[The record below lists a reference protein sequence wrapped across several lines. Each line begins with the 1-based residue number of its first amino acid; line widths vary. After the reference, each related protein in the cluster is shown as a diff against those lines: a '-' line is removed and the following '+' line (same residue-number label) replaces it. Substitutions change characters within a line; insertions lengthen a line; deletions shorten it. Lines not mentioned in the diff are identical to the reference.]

1 MKRPAVANMEPHRQ
15 SPSSELHATV
25 SPMSEPERRK
35 CVPES
40 FELRE
45 RIAETAERW
54 AGALAKSH
62 PPTQREIRS
71 VAERLLDE
79 LQLPD
84 AHLGWAMV
92 AVASAFWHDQV
103 AAVPY
108 DRRLLLLPRCL
119 RDERQCP
126 AECDE
131 LGLVCRDCGACVL
144 SGLRAEARR
153 YGYRVLI
160 AEGSPAV
167 IKLILAGKAD
177 AIVGVACLDSLE
189 KMFDKL
195 VRGSVPAM
203 AVPLLCNGC
212 RRTTVD
218 ESAVHRLIA
227 VPYRPGRQHTASY
240 LPLTRCAARLFEP
253 EELYRVAPPLRK
265 AHWPTEADLAAA
277 ESVDPIA
284 CTEWL
289 AYDFLIAGGKYSRP
303 FITLAVYDTLAG
315 GFATSATGAEDAG
328 SAQVPDAVK
337 AVALATEAFHK
348 ASLVHDDVED
358 DDAFRYGAPTLHR
371 RFGTATA
378 INVGD
383 YLIGLG
389 YRLVALQHGALPPEV
404 VADLVAQFA
413 MAHTRLCEGQGAELI
428 WRDRRDKTIQPL
440 DALKIYALKT
450 APAFEAALMAGA
462 RLAGP
467 VDAVREPLVRY
478 ARQLG
483 VAYQIVNDLADWTGD
498 SANKIDRA
506 TDLLAGRPTILWALA
521 LEKLPDAARRELEAI
536 VAGNFNESDTIE
548 RASQLYGEAQVFDR
562 ARALLEKHHARAIEA
577 ASQVPRESLRRLL
590 HFLADAIVDRRKLV
604 DG

>member
-1 MKRPAVANMEPHRQ
+1 MANVEPHLQ
-15 SPSSELHATV
+15 SPASELHATV
-25 SPMSEPERRK
+25 SPMSEPEQRK

-40 FELRE
+40 LELRE
-45 RIAETAERW
+45 RIAEAAERW
-54 AGALAKSH
+54 AGELPKAH
-62 PPTQREIRS
+62 PPTQREIK
-71 VAERLLDE
+71 ACACRLLDE
-79 LQLPD
+79 LQLTD
-84 AHLGWAMV
+84 AYLGWAMV

-108 DRRLLLLPRCL
+108 ERRLLLLPRCL
-119 RDERQCP
+119 RDEERCT
-126 AECDE
+126 ADIDE
-131 LGLVCRDCGACVL
+131 LGLVCRDCGACPL

-195 VRGSVPAM
+195 VRSGMPAM
-203 AVPLLCNGC
+203 AMPLLCNGC

-227 VPYRPGRQHTASY
+227 LPYRPGRRHTASY
-240 LPLTRCAARLFEP
+240 LPLARCAAQLFEP
-253 EELYRVAPPLRK
+253 EELYRVAPPVRK
-265 AHWPTEADLAAA
+265 GRWPTEADLAADP
-277 ESVDPIA
+277 VDPIA
-284 CTEWL
+284 CTELL
-289 AYDFLIAGGKYSRP
+289 AYDFLVAGGKYSRP
-303 FITLAVYDTLAG
+303 FITLAVYDALMG
-315 GFATSATGAEDAG
+315 GPVTSTFGTQDADTV
-328 SAQVPDAVK
+328 QIPDAVK

-358 DDAFRYGAPTLHR
+358 DDAFRYGVPALHR
-371 RFGTATA
+371 RLGTATA

-389 YRLVALQHGALPPEV
+389 YRLVALQRGNLPSEV

-413 MAHTRLCEGQGAELI
+413 TAHTRLCEGQGAELI
-428 WRDRRDKTIQPL
+428 WRDGKSKAIQPL
-440 DALKIYALKT
+440 DVLKIYALKT
-450 APAFEAALMAGA
+450 APAFEAALLAGA
-462 RLAGP
+462 RLAGS
-467 VDAVREPLVRY
+467 VDALREPLARY

-498 SANKIDRA
+498 VGNKIDRA

-521 LEKLPDAARRELEAI
+521 LERLPDAGRRELESIA
-536 VAGNFNESDTIE
+536 AGGCEHPHAIE
-548 RASQLYGEAQVFDR
+548 RAAALYREAQVLDR
-562 ARALLEKHHARAIEA
+562 AQALLEKHHARAIETA
-577 ASQVPRESLRRLL
+577 AKLPHDSLRRLL
-590 HFLADAIVDRRKLV
+590 HFLADAIVDRKNLV
-604 DG
+604 AG

>member
-1 MKRPAVANMEPHRQ
+1 MANVEPHLQ
-15 SPSSELHATV
+15 TTASELQASV
-25 SPMSEPERRK
+25 SPMSEPEQRK

-40 FELRE
+40 FALRE
-45 RIAETAERW
+45 QIAEAAKRW
-54 AGALAKSH
+54 AEGLPKSH

-71 VAERLLDE
+71 SAERLLDE
-79 LQLPD
+79 LQRTD
-84 AHLGWAMV
+84 AYLGWAMV
-92 AVASAFWHDQV
+92 AVASAFWRDQV
-103 AAVPY
+103 AAIPY

-119 RDERQCP
+119 RDEQQCP

-131 LGLVCRDCGACVL
+131 LGLLCRDCGACPL
-144 SGLRAEARR
+144 SEFRAEARR
-153 YGYRVLI
+153 YVYQVLI

-195 VRGSVPAM
+195 VRSGIPAM
-203 AVPLLCNGC
+203 AVPLLRNGC

-218 ESAVHRLIA
+218 ASAVHRLIA

-253 EELYRVAPPLRK
+253 EQLYRVAPPLRK
-265 AHWPTEADLAAA
+265 DRWPAATDLVA
-277 ESVDPIA
+277 ETVDPIA
-284 CTEWL
+284 CTESL
-289 AYDFLIAGGKYSRP
+289 AYDYLIAGGKYSRP
-303 FITLAVYDTLAG
+303 FITLAVYDALNGSGAVSASG
-315 GFATSATGAEDAG
+315 SAESDSATIPE
-328 SAQVPDAVK
+328 AVQ

-358 DDAFRYGAPTLHR
+358 DDAFRYGKPALHR
-371 RFGTATA
+371 RFGAATA

-389 YRLVALQHGALPPEV
+389 YRLVAAQHGRLTSDV
-404 VADLVAQFA
+404 IADLIAQFA

-428 WRDRRDKTIQPL
+428 WRDGQNKAIQPL

-450 APAFEAALMAGA
+450 APAFEAALLAGA

-467 VDAVREPLVRY
+467 VDAMREPLARY

-498 SANKIDRA
+498 TANKVDRA
-506 TDLLAGRPTILWALA
+506 TDLLTGRPTILWALA
-521 LEKLPDAARRELEAI
+521 LERLPETGRRELQSI
-536 VAGNFNESDTIE
+536 VTGSFRQADAVTRVSE
-548 RASQLYGEAQVFDR
+548 LYHDAQVFER
-562 ARALLEKHHARAIEA
+562 ARALLEKHHARAIETA
-577 ASQVPRESLRRLL
+577 AQLPHPALRRLL
-590 HFLADAIVDRRKLV
+590 HFLADAIVDRKRLV
-604 DG
+604 AG